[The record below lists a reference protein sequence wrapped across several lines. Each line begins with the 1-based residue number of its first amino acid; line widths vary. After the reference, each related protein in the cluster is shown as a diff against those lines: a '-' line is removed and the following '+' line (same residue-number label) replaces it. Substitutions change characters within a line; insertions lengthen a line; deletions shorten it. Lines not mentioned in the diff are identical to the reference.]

1 MEADLVIRLACVMR
15 SFTRLLEKKP
25 PMQSRNQC
33 LARFWSTVLALIPQP
48 GWLKCDART
57 PRHIGRDRR
66 SSSPAA
72 STLRRSH
79 GWPQRRPAEAE
90 GCGSSLPRIA
100 LRGSSRGA
108 YGKRESSSFCRNSRT
123 SARPL
128 VGGQHQRLA
137 VARISFGHGRRSGA
151 ARVDPEMV
159 CWHQSPAVPDS
170 LRRNDQRL
178 RRLSRS
184 GAASPF

>member
-1 MEADLVIRLACVMR
+1 MIGGGIGSRRLWSLWDLMIDFSASNEDPALVLQCSQILRAVKHCP
-15 SFTRLLEKKP
+15 FTRLLEKKP

-33 LARFWSTVLALIPQP
+33 LARFWSTVLALIPQL

-72 STLRRSH
+72 STVRRSH

-137 VARISFGHGRRSGA
+137 VARISTAMAGA
-151 ARVDPEMV
+151 AEQRV
-159 CWHQSPAVPDS
+159 
-170 LRRNDQRL
+170 
-178 RRLSRS
+178 
-184 GAASPF
+184 

>member
-1 MEADLVIRLACVMR
+1 MR

-72 STLRRSH
+72 STVRRYH

-100 LRGSSRGA
+100 LRGRAGALTGSRNRRASAATAGPVPVRSSA
-108 YGKRESSSFCRNSRT
+108 VRT
-123 SARPL
+123 SGSPSPGSASPM
-128 VGGQHQRLA
+128 A
-137 VARISFGHGRRSGA
+137 GA
-151 ARVDPEMV
+151 AEQRV
-159 CWHQSPAVPDS
+159 
-170 LRRNDQRL
+170 
-178 RRLSRS
+178 
-184 GAASPF
+184 